1 MDHTWL
7 VVDDR
12 RHDMLSVTEVHNA
25 NSLLYPEKKSN
36 MTHNNG
42 IKSVIIT
49 IYFIYCLS
57 ISVSVEN
64 GLLFHRDIHSPGN
77 CQVIAI
83 HCQNRDSLLQLIA
96 IAGTLNTGTLNTFKE
111 QHFVNMNLINMNE
124 AEWIRDETSRV
135 EPSRAEPSRAE
146 RNRTELK

>member
-7 VVDDR
+7 VVDDG

-64 GLLFHRDIHSPGN
+64 GLLFHRDIHCPGN
-77 CQVIAI
+77 CQ
-83 HCQNRDSLLQLIA
+83 NRDYRFQLIA
-96 IAGTLNTGTLNTFKE
+96 IAGTLNTGTLNTGTLNTFKE
-111 QHFVNMNLINMNE
+111 QHFVNMNLLI
-124 AEWIRDETSRV
+124 
-135 EPSRAEPSRAE
+135 
-146 RNRTELK
+146 